1 MARNKSQFL
10 MAALETTYATSAAP
24 TGVNA
29 IRVRDPKLTALDATA
44 IARPGLDGQFGEAL
58 SDVMAELKNGVAFDV
73 EAVGSG
79 AAGTPPAYGIFLRAA
94 GMNLTTVATTSN
106 TYSFVTGGADSLTF
120 YHDWDGNKHL
130 GIGARTKSWELKM
143 QAGEVPL
150 FSFDIPGIYV
160 PPVDATSLAP
170 TYSAMAAPVA
180 CNSVNTPTFSLHNY
194 SCCII
199 DFSLKCENT
208 VEFYDRM
215 GCAPNFQ
222 IVDRAITGSLKLQRP
237 ALLSSKDFYAIAVAS
252 TNGALNFTHGT
263 VAGNRMVVNL
273 PKVQLGAPAPDD
285 DAGIAALTIPFT
297 VRRTEGLSDS
307 GTLAFT

>member
-10 MAALETTYATSAAP
+10 MAAIESTYGTSAAP

-29 IRVRDPKLTALDATA
+29 IRVRDPKLTALDPTVV
-44 IARPGLDGQFGEAL
+44 ARPSLDGQFGEAL
-58 SDVMAELKNGVAFDV
+58 PDVMTELKNGVAFDV

-94 GMNLTTVATTSN
+94 GMSLATVASTSN

-130 GIGARTKSWELKM
+130 GVGARTKSWELKM
-143 QAGEVPL
+143 TAGQVPL

-160 PPVDATSLAP
+160 PPVDAASLTP

-180 CNSVNTPTFSLHNY
+180 CNSVNTPTFSLHSY

-199 DFSLKCENT
+199 DFTLTCTNT
-208 VEFYDRM
+208 LEFYDRM

-222 IVDRAITGSLKLQRP
+222 IVDREITGSLKLQRP
-237 ALLSSKDFYAIAVAS
+237 DLLSSKDFYAIAVAS

-263 VAGNRMVVNL
+263 AAGNRMVVNL
-273 PKVQLGAPAPDD
+273 PKVQLGAPAADD

-297 VRRTEGLSDS
+297 VRRTQGLSDS

>member
-10 MAALETTYATSAAP
+10 MAAMESTYGTSAAP

-29 IRVRDPKLTALDATA
+29 IRVRDPKLTALDPTVV
-44 IARPGLDGQFGEAL
+44 ARPSLDGQFGEAL
-58 SDVMAELKNGVAFDV
+58 PDVMTELKNGVAFDV

-94 GMNLTTVATTSN
+94 GMSLATVASTSN

-130 GIGARTKSWELKM
+130 GVGARTKSWELKM
-143 QAGEVPL
+143 TAGQVPL

-160 PPVDATSLAP
+160 PPVDAASLTP

-180 CNSVNTPTFSLHNY
+180 CNSVNTPTFSLHSY

-199 DFSLKCENT
+199 DFTLTCTNT
-208 VEFYDRM
+208 LEFYDRM

-222 IVDRAITGSLKLQRP
+222 IVDREITGSLKLQRP
-237 ALLSSKDFYAIAVAS
+237 DLLSSKDFYAIAVAS

-263 VAGNRMVVNL
+263 AAGNRMVVNL
-273 PKVQLGAPAPDD
+273 PKVQLGAPAADD

>member
-10 MAALETTYATSAAP
+10 MAAMEATYGTSAAP

-29 IRVRDPKLTALDATA
+29 IRVRDPKLTALDPTVV
-44 IARPGLDGQFGEAL
+44 ARPSLDGQFGEAL
-58 SDVMAELKNGVAFDV
+58 SDVMTELKNGVAFDV

-94 GMNLTTVATTSN
+94 GMSLATVASTSN

-130 GIGARTKSWELKM
+130 GVGARTKSWELKM
-143 QAGEVPL
+143 TAGEVPL

-160 PPVDATSLAP
+160 PPVDAASLTP

-180 CNSVNTPTFSLHNY
+180 CNSVNTPTFSLHSY

-199 DFSLKCENT
+199 DFTLTCTNT
-208 VEFYDRM
+208 LEFYDRM

-222 IVDRAITGSLKLQRP
+222 IVDREITGSLKLQRP
-237 ALLSSKDFYAIAVAS
+237 DLLSSKNFYAIAVAS

-263 VAGNRMVVNL
+263 AAGNRMVVNL
-273 PKVQLGAPAPDD
+273 PKVQLGAPAADD

>member
-10 MAALETTYATSAAP
+10 MAAIESTYGTSAAP

-29 IRVRDPKLTALDATA
+29 IRVRDPKLTALDPTVV
-44 IARPGLDGQFGEAL
+44 ARPSLDGQFGEAL
-58 SDVMAELKNGVAFDV
+58 PDVMTELKNGVAFDV

-94 GMNLTTVATTSN
+94 GMSLATVASTSN

-130 GIGARTKSWELKM
+130 GVGARTKSWELKM
-143 QAGEVPL
+143 TAGQVPL

-160 PPVDATSLAP
+160 PPVDAASLTP

-180 CNSVNTPTFSLHNY
+180 CNSVNTPTFSLHSYN
-194 SCCII
+194 CCII
-199 DFSLKCENT
+199 DFTLTCTNT
-208 VEFYDRM
+208 LEFYDRM

-222 IVDRAITGSLKLQRP
+222 IVDREITGSLKLQRP
-237 ALLSSKDFYAIAVAS
+237 DLLSSKDFYAIAVAS

-263 VAGNRMVVNL
+263 AAGNRMVVNL
-273 PKVQLGAPAPDD
+273 PKVQLGAPAADD